1 MRGGA
6 WGSPALG
13 APPAAIH
20 PRHPPP
26 CQPSTH
32 GQRAA
37 LPAGAAHPPP
47 PRSPP
52 PLPHAAPADGPW
64 REARVAADAAGYP
77 PVPVA
82 GSTADT
88 PPPSHLPPAP
98 RNHATAGRRG
108 CPRRQRGG
116 APAGRAAPPP
126 AWRAGAAVVLG
137 EHPIKGAPPHPQWP
151 PNGDSGHRP
160 LPAGWSPRFLY
171 GRRRRCVAVVA
182 VAVGFTAAG
191 GGGDGGG
198 GDGRR
203 TLCGGRR
210 WWGGGGAGG
219 GGGRRWLC
227 GGRRRR
233 GGWGWRRSPLALRR
247 PAATGGVG
255 PVAVA
260 AGIAAAG
267 GGRRWHCGGRRRRA
281 CPVSCI
287 NGGFYESRPV

>member
-1 MRGGA
+1 MPGGRPRSA
-6 WGSPALG
+6 RLPRPSTPAILRPASPAPTG
-13 APPAAIH
+13 SVQRC
-20 PRHPPP
+20 PRVQHI
-26 CQPSTH
+26 
-32 GQRAA
+32 
-37 LPAGAAHPPP
+37 PPP
-47 PRSPP
+47 PAPP
-52 PLPHAAPADGPW
+52 PLSRTLRPLTGHGGRQGWRLMRLGIPPSLW
-64 REARVAADAAGYP
+64 REARP
-77 PVPVA
+77 TP
-82 GSTADT
+82 